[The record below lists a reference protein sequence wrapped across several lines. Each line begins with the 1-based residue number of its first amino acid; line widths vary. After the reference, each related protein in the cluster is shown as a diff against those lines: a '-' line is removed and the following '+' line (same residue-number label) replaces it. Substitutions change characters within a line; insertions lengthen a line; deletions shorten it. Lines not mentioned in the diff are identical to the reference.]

1 MRALLINPNTTPAI
15 TAKVL
20 AAAQAFAP
28 DIAFTAATGRFGA
41 AYIASRAAYAVASHA
56 ALDAWAAQHAGQDAI
71 ILACF
76 GDPGLDALRELSD
89 VPVVGMAEAAVHAAM
104 QAAPRF
110 SIVTGGAAWKPMLQ
124 DYLAARGL
132 AHGIASIRTVEP
144 TGATLVNAAQESV
157 ALLHETCL
165 ACIERDG
172 AEAIVIGGAG
182 LVAFS
187 APLRRML
194 PVPLIDGLEAA
205 IATAGTATRLG
216 IRAAPLRCAAADST
230 GLSDALAAALRC
242 RPHH

>member
-1 MRALLINPNTTPAI
+1 MRALLINPNTTAAI

-28 DIAFTAATGRFGA
+28 DIEFTAATGRFGA
-41 AYIASRAAYAVASHA
+41 AYIASRAAYAVAGHA

-76 GDPGLDALRELSD
+76 GDPGLDALRELSG
-89 VPVVGMAEAAVHAAM
+89 VPVVGMAEAAAHAAM
-104 QAAPRF
+104 QAASRF
-110 SIVTGGAAWKPMLQ
+110 SIITGGTAWPPMLQ

-132 AHGIASIRTVEP
+132 THGLASIRAVEP
-144 TGATLVNAAQESV
+144 TGATLVDAGADGV
-157 ALLHETCL
+157 TLLREACV

-187 APLRRML
+187 APLRRLL
-194 PVPLIDGLEAA
+194 PVPVIDGLEAA
-205 IATAGTATRLG
+205 VEMACTMTRLG
-216 IRAAPLRCAAADST
+216 VRAAPLRCAAVEST
-230 GLSDALAAALRC
+230 GLPDALATALRGDL
-242 RPHH
+242 HH